1 MINKYLNVIIRKANK
16 NDIEKITNN
25 NLLLA
30 LESENKSI
38 DYNTVYNGVKNL
50 IDDETKGFYLVIE
63 KNNKVIGQL
72 MITYEWSDWNNT
84 FIWWIQSVYV
94 DKLNRKKGVFNN
106 LIKSIKKLAKE
117 NDIKNLKL
125 YVYKNNIDAINVYE
139 RVGMS
144 KEFYDIYKIDV

>member
-1 MINKYLNVIIRKANK
+1 VIIRKANK
-16 NDIEKITNN
+16 KDIEKITNN

-38 DYNTVYNGVKNL
+38 DYYTVYNGVKNL

-63 KNNKVIGQL
+63 KNNRIIGQL
-72 MITYEWSDWNNT
+72 MITYEWSDWNNK

-94 DKLNRKKGVFNN
+94 DKSNRKKGAFNN
-106 LIKSIKKLAKE
+106 LMKSIKKLAKE
-117 NDIKNLKL
+117 TDIKNLKL
-125 YVYKNNIDAINVYE
+125 YVYRNNLNAIKVYE

-144 KEFYDIYKIDV
+144 KEFYDIYKIDL